1 MTYNVISA
9 ACQNLSRP
17 FVSRLACLCLAIL
30 IVWQLVSGMMSISA
44 INKSTAKS
52 EAVSVVKIT
61 TTRSAAASNIG
72 LSTPLFGK
80 YVPVM
85 INVADVKK
93 SMLTY
98 KVVGIMLAAH
108 DEDSE
113 VIIDTLSGGDKVYRV
128 GDILPWGTV
137 IKRITSEGLFVERD
151 GELESLSLPKNEL
164 IFEAPAKPL

>member
-1 MTYNVISA
+1 MTYNFIST

-17 FVSRLACLCLAIL
+17 IVLRLVCLSLGLL
-30 IVWQLVSGMMSISA
+30 IVWQVVSGALSISV
-44 INKSTAKS
+44 INKSTSNSERVFGVTHAK
-52 EAVSVVKIT
+52 INQ
-61 TTRSAAASNIG
+61 SAAKIG
-72 LSTPLFGK
+72 LNALFFGK
-80 YVPVM
+80 YTPIM

-93 SMLTY
+93 SLLTY

-113 VIIDTLSGGDKVYRV
+113 VIIDTLSGGDQIYRV

-137 IKRITSEGLFVERD
+137 IKRITSEGIFVERN

-164 IFEAPAKPL
+164 IFEAPANPL

>member
-9 ACQNLSRP
+9 VSQNLLRP
-17 FVSRLACLCLAIL
+17 IVPRLACLVLGIL

-44 INKSTAKS
+44 INKSTAVS
-52 EAVSVVKIT
+52 ENFRPVANVATNKP
-61 TTRSAAASNIG
+61 ASTIG
-72 LSTPLFGK
+72 LNAPFFGK
-80 YVPVM
+80 YTPIM

-98 KVVGIMLAAH
+98 KLVGIMLAAH

-113 VIIDTLSGGDKVYRV
+113 VIIDTLSGGHQVFRV
-128 GDILPWGTV
+128 GDGLPWGTV
-137 IKRITSEGLFVERD
+137 IKRITSEGIFVERN
-151 GELESLSLPKNEL
+151 GELESLSFPKNEL